1 MKGGEL
7 GRNYEDEEVVFRE
20 GEQGAAMY
28 VIQSGGV
35 RLTKETAAGEY
46 VLATLEEGEIFGEMA
61 LFDRKPRS
69 ATATATGPTR
79 ILTVD
84 RDKLFR
90 SVGRDPTLLFKI
102 LETLT
107 RRLRRI
113 DDDLAAAEKFR
124 RNFLHAYVD
133 VEVTCRL
140 ILEEAKNLT
149 QAENGSIMLFD
160 DEGKR
165 LVLTAAYGS
174 EAESK
179 TPLRRGEGI
188 AGEVA
193 KTGEALLVPDT
204 SQDPRFLSGEFRVQS
219 LACAPL
225 IFEGTIFG
233 VINMSNSSGRE
244 LTTRE
249 FEILQSLGLFA
260 SLAIHNA
267 THFSRVHRAAEE
279 VFRKA
284 SLLDY

>member
-20 GEQGAAMY
+20 GEQGAAIY

-35 RLTKETAAGEY
+35 RITKET
-46 VLATLEEGEIFGEMA
+46 
-61 LFDRKPRS
+61 
-69 ATATATGPTR
+69 
-79 ILTVD
+79 
-84 RDKLFR
+84 
-90 SVGRDPTLLFKI
+90 
-102 LETLT
+102 
-107 RRLRRI
+107 
-113 DDDLAAAEKFR
+113 
-124 RNFLHAYVD
+124 VD

-140 ILEEAKNLT
+140 ILEEVKNLT

-284 SLLDY
+284 ILLDY